1 MGYNITIG
9 NAIVETDKDYFPEL
23 DARWRVKGEHHDNAP
38 AFGEPTDYTN
48 ARWPS
53 YSGWADFVDSTGLRE
68 WHNEKFERHPG
79 CVGLTK
85 EDVEIVA
92 DALKDYVPK
101 DEDDWNK
108 NRLIWL
114 DYWVRWAVEN
124 CETPAIENS

>member
-9 NAIVETDKDYFPEL
+9 NAVPEFDKDYFPEL
-23 DARWRVKGEHHDNAP
+23 NADWSVEGVTHDTAP

-48 ARWPS
+48 QRWPS
-53 YSGWADFVDSTGLRE
+53 YTAWAGFVDDVGLRE
-68 WHNEKFERHPG
+68 WHNEKFHRHPG
-79 CVGLTK
+79 CVGLTQD
-85 EDVEIVA
+85 DVVIVSN
-92 DALKDYVPK
+92 ALKNYVSK
-101 DEDDWNK
+101 DEEDWNK